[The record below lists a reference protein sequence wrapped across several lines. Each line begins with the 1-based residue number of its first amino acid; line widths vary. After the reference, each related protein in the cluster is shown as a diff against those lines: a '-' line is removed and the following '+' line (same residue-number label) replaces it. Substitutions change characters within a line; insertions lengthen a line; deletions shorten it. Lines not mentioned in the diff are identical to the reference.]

1 VELAQGE
8 LEKPT
13 LVVTNVTC
21 DTPGCVATKTLEF
34 ELKKSLRAATLTI
47 KVRQTD
53 FDDDAE
59 LIEYILVNGET
70 VRTNCN
76 PGGPKIGGGKK
87 TYCCSDRPVDILLT
101 DLLTHFFFF
110 YIKYSSTFF
119 VQ

>member
-1 VELAQGE
+1 M
-8 LEKPT
+8 KN
-13 LVVTNVTC
+13 VVFIPNVDLNNGRSTPYHYSIKSWKAWC
-21 DTPGCVATKTLEF
+21 DVN
-34 ELKKSLRAATLTI
+34 
-47 KVRQTD
+47 
-53 FDDDAE
+53 DAE

-110 YIKYSSTFF
+110 YIKCSSTFF